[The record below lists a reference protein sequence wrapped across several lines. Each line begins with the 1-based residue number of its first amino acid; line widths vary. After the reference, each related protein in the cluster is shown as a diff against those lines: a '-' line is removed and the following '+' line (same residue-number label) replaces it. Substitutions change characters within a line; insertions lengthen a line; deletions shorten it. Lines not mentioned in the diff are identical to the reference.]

1 MGITLSH
8 GTRVPQIVIDKGMR
22 LAAARQDAG
31 VTQERMGELLGCS
44 RRTITR
50 YESDDSAP
58 ASVVIAYSMATD
70 VNLAWLDTG
79 VADFSD
85 GGDFSPGGPGLR
97 YTPRD
102 LNPEPTDYGSAVG
115 NLTILFPE
123 SVEESASAA

>member
-50 YESDDSAP
+50 YESDEGAP
-58 ASVVIAYSMATD
+58 ASVVIAYSMATN
-70 VNLAWLDTG
+70 VNLAWLETG
-79 VADFSD
+79 VADFN
-85 GGDFSPGGPGLR
+85 GGDFDPGGSAVK

-102 LNPEPTDYGSAVG
+102 LNPEPTD
-115 NLTILFPE
+115 
-123 SVEESASAA
+123 